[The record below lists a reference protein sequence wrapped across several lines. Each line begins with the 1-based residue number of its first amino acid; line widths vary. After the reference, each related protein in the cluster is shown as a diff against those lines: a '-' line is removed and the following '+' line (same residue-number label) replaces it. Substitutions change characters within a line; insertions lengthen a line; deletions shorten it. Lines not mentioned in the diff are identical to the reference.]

1 LPLSP
6 SRYFLGEKDMDA
18 IDDEK
23 LWKKGIPME
32 DIMRKHGIP
41 ENDLKGW
48 EQVELDECV
57 DKEAVDIKDDETT

>member
-1 LPLSP
+1 
-6 SRYFLGEKDMDA
+6 MDA

-32 DIMRKHGIP
+32 DIMRKHGIT

-48 EQVELDECV
+48 EQVELDECE